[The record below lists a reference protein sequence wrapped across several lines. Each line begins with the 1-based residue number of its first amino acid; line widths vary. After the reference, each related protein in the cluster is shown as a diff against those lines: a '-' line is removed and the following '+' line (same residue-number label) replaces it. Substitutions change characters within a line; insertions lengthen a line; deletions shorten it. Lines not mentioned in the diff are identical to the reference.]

1 MKKKTNKQERAY
13 MGRVAELGCVICG
26 GIPEI
31 HHNTK
36 NRGYGAKSSNYDIIP
51 LCPLHHRG
59 IDPKAET
66 AEDFRKATQSG
77 FHSAGD
83 KTWQAKYGDQDDLV
97 RKVRLK
103 IYRPISRSSDPE
115 AEAERIGKTV
125 EELNNYILNNTE

>member
-51 LCPLHHRG
+51 LAVRFHRG
-59 IDPKAET
+59 EEGIHHI
-66 AEDFRKATQSG
+66 G
-77 FHSAGD
+77 V
-83 KTWQAKYGDQDDLV
+83 KTWEDKYSDQDDLV
-97 RKVRLK
+97 KQVKLRLYADRLQSYYPK
-103 IYRPISRSSDPE
+103 YY
-115 AEAERIGKTV
+115 AEEIGKSIK
-125 EELNNYILNNTE
+125 ELENFILKYAV